1 MTQYQAY
8 IIDSDDEF
16 KNSVTLECAD
26 DEIALKR
33 AKQLVGGHHVELW
46 QYTRKIATLDCSPS
60 APMRQIEG
68 LHEGRISGS
77 S

>member
-26 DEIALKR
+26 DEVALRR

-46 QYTRKIATLDCSPS
+46 QYTRKIATFDQEPQRLFR
-60 APMRQIEG
+60 A
-68 LHEGRISGS
+68 
-77 S
+77 

>member
-26 DEIALKR
+26 DEVALKR
-33 AKQLVGGHHVELW
+33 AQQLVGGHHVELW
-46 QYTRKIATLDCSPS
+46 QYTRKIATLDHKPL
-60 APMRQIEG
+60 PMFRA
-68 LHEGRISGS
+68 
-77 S
+77 

>member
-26 DEIALKR
+26 DEVALER
-33 AKQLVGGHHVELW
+33 AKQLVGGHHFELW
-46 QYTRKIATLDCSPS
+46 QYTR
-60 APMRQIEG
+60 R
-68 LHEGRISGS
+68 
-77 S
+77 